1 MPQRPGD
8 EADYEGDIR
17 GLAPPHRGGI
27 WLIRQWVTLWLLAF
41 VGIQILVC
49 MGFVFWHWAT
59 KDDMADRLNA
69 LKDLLTIT
77 FGPSVTL
84 LGSAVGF
91 YFGGQHRG

>member
-8 EADYEGDIR
+8 EAYYEGDIL
-17 GLAPPHRGGI
+17 GLVPPRRGGI
-27 WLIRQWVTLWLLAF
+27 WVARYRVTGWLLAF

-49 MGFVFWHWAT
+49 MGFVFWRWAS
-59 KDDMADRLNA
+59 KDDMADHLNA

-84 LGSAVGF
+84 LGSAIGF
-91 YFGGQHRG
+91 YFGRHHGE